1 MRCVLAGR
9 KDGDA
14 APARTGRRSHLNWLD
29 GRQFTEVVFVNLRAG
44 ASLHTTM
51 PTLVAPSSQLPA
63 GLPGRPSW
71 RALIGLTLLVALVH
85 VVLLGVAPMAIGPE
99 PSPLASKFSTRTIVI
114 APPASEAPAPAAA
127 PAQARPAP
135 PPKPRRPREPTAPRP
150 KPAPAAVAPTPEPDT
165 PTNPAPETP
174 DLTAQAA
181 TDSGATP
188 PEAAASAPAGPTS
201 PAGGTGTGTAAAA
214 GGEGSGTIAGTQA
227 MKIPGSVTLDFEA
240 TGQSGASPQRGVFG
254 ELVWLQDGSRYDGR
268 LTLKAVFFTLLNWH
282 STGRIGPSGLEP
294 ERYSESRKSEV
305 ASHFA
310 RDRGQ
315 VVFSNNAPP
324 VPLLAGAQDRMSVM
338 MQLGGL
344 LAASPERYPAG
355 TKISV
360 QTVGPKDAD
369 VWVFVVG
376 EEEKLSLPA
385 GEYVARKLTRDPR
398 RDFDRKLEL
407 WLAPAYGYLP
417 VRIKQT
423 ETNGD
428 FADAQ
433 LRKPLP
439 AGPSN

>member
-1 MRCVLAGR
+1 M
-9 KDGDA
+9 
-14 APARTGRRSHLNWLD
+14 
-29 GRQFTEVVFVNLRAG
+29 NLLAG
-44 ASLHTTM
+44 ASLHIPM
-51 PTLVAPSSQLPA
+51 PTLVAPPSSALLPP

-71 RALIGLTLLVALVH
+71 RALVGLTLLVGLVH
-85 VVLLGVAPMAIGPE
+85 VLLLGLAPMAIGPE
-99 PSPLASKFSTRTIVI
+99 PSPLANKFSTRTIVI

-127 PAQARPAP
+127 PAEAKPPAP
-135 PPKPRRPREPTAPRP
+135 PKPKRPREASVPRPKP
-150 KPAPAAVAPTPEPDT
+150 KPAPAPVEPASTREPDAST
-165 PTNPAPETP
+165 LPTPETP

-188 PEAAASAPAGPTS
+188 PEAAASAPAGTTS
-201 PAGGTGTGTAAAA
+201 PSGGTGTGTAAAA
-214 GGEGSGTIAGTQA
+214 GGEASGTIAGTQA

-305 ASHFA
+305 ASHFV
-310 RDRGQ
+310 RDQ
-315 VVFSNNAPP
+315 NQIVFSNNTPP
-324 VPLLAGAQDRMSVM
+324 VPLLPGAQDRMSVM

-385 GEYVARKLTRDPR
+385 GEFMARKLTRDPR
-398 RDFDRKLEL
+398 RAFDRKLEL

-417 VRIKQT
+417 VRIRQT

-439 AGPSN
+439 AGPAN